1 MTLTTV
7 PTSQAL
13 LASNALSSCLVR
25 AGAGACLDK
34 GDPCDRPSVGQL
46 LAQFAYRVCYSHPVS
61 PRPRFWRA
69 TGSWPAVP
77 LPPHWRTS
85 RQCHP
90 HPAVAHANENRFRA
104 QTSFASTTNR
114 IHPHGVTR
122 SPDRATG
129 QESYGQRLPQGQE
142 TRVSVEHAQ
151 TLSRTV
157 LILGDSRNPP
167 VNSRRANEARTSAR
181 SCAVSI
187 SLHHRPLMRTVFT
200 SSVEAIRLMTS

>member
-46 LAQFAYRVCYSHPVS
+46 LAQFAYRFATVTPSHRGLGSGV
-61 PRPRFWRA
+61 PRAVGLP
-69 TGSWPAVP
+69 VP

-85 RQCHP
+85 RQWHP
-90 HPAVAHANENRFRA
+90 HPAVVHANENRFRA

-129 QESYGQRLPQGQE
+129 QERATVSGFRRVRRLA
-142 TRVSVEHAQ
+142 RAWS
-151 TLSRTV
+151 TLK
-157 LILGDSRNPP
+157 L
-167 VNSRRANEARTSAR
+167 
-181 SCAVSI
+181 
-187 SLHHRPLMRTVFT
+187 
-200 SSVEAIRLMTS
+200 